1 MSRTTTG
8 ILAAL
13 LPLAVIVLNQTL
25 KLGLPAEASSL
36 LWLGVLGGCGLGAH
50 GIQRRLPRGEYAPR
64 RYPTTRTEERLP

>member
-8 ILAAL
+8 IVSAL
-13 LPLAVIVLNQTL
+13 LPLAVLVLDRTL
-25 KLGLPAEASSL
+25 GLGLPPEVSSL
-36 LWLGVLGGCGLGAH
+36 LWLAVLGGCGLGAH